1 MKIGAYVM
9 MKDKLRDTYLEKFEF
24 VEQYGQQN
32 LISNKVMNE
41 KMMDLIDMLLEAQEN
56 GTPAE
61 QIIGA
66 DTLGFCK
73 NYFADFTAADML
85 LSLAK
90 GLVCPAWVLLIV
102 ESIFLFLARR
112 QDGFGFFSFK
122 DDISPFLI
130 GFLSPALMSMIAN
143 IICFIMA
150 KRGNYSKKTYS
161 AVHIVF
167 SVLSTVLIVV
177 LLVCVLALDIAFEIP
192 CAAILL
198 PAASYLL
205 IYYSIVMIT
214 RVVRYGTLK
223 APDSGYETSFK
234 ALVKDEMSRY
244 DVANDPDIVKNYAR
258 RYRKVNKKRIRRGLE
273 KLTTEEFFKKQNR
286 ENKYA
291 PWIGVIGGYGVFF
304 FFFGVLGKGIEF
316 ESSSDGVIFFAILAV
331 FALLFVKLFRK
342 AGRIAMGQQVKIL
355 AACSEKNLELDEYYE
370 ALLAEK
376 ADIK

>member
-1 MKIGAYVM
+1 MDEAAVYGDIPPLHYVAAY
-9 MKDKLRDTYLEKFEF
+9 
-24 VEQYGQQN
+24 
-32 LISNKVMNE
+32 S
-41 KMMDLIDMLLEAQEN
+41 
-56 GTPAE
+56 GTCLFMHF
-61 QIIGA
+61 G
-66 DTLGFCK
+66 TLHRLH
-73 NYFADFTAADML
+73 T
-85 LSLAK
+85 
-90 GLVCPAWVLLIV
+90 I
-102 ESIFLFLARR
+102 
-112 QDGFGFFSFK
+112 
-122 DDISPFLI
+122 
-130 GFLSPALMSMIAN
+130 
-143 IICFIMA
+143 A
-150 KRGNYSKKTYS
+150 KRTYS

-167 SVLSTVLIVV
+167 SVLSIVLIVV

-198 PAASYLL
+198 PSAAYLL

>member
-1 MKIGAYVM
+1 MKIGAYVI

-24 VEQYGQQN
+24 VELYGQQN
-32 LISNKVMNE
+32 LISSKVMNE

-61 QIIGA
+61 QIVGS

-90 GLVCPAWVLLIV
+90 GLVCPAWVLLIF
-102 ESIFLFLARR
+102 ESLILFFARSE
-112 QDGFGFFSFK
+112 DGFGFFSFK

-130 GFLSPALMSMIAN
+130 GFFSPALMSMIAN

-161 AVHIVF
+161 AVHIIF
-167 SVLSTVLIVV
+167 SVLSIVLIVV
-177 LLVCVLALDIAFEIP
+177 LLVCVLALDIEVEIP

-198 PAASYLL
+198 PAAAYLL
-205 IYYSIVMIT
+205 IYYGIVIIN
-214 RVVRYGTLK
+214 RFVRYGTLK

-234 ALVKDEMSRY
+234 ALVKDEMNKY
-244 DVANDPDIVKNYAR
+244 DVTNDPDIVKTYAK
-258 RYRKVNKKRIRRGLE
+258 RYCRVNKKRVRRGLE

-286 ENKYA
+286 DNKYA
-291 PWIGVIGGYGVFF
+291 SWIGVIGGYGVFF
-304 FFFGVLGKGIEF
+304 CIIGVLGEGIEF
-316 ESSSDGVIFFAILAV
+316 ESSLDGVIFFAILAV
-331 FALLFVKLFRK
+331 FALLIVKLFRK
-342 AGRIAMGQQVKIL
+342 TGSIAMGQQVKIL
-355 AACSEKNLELDEYYE
+355 AACSEKNLELDKYYE

-376 ADIK
+376 ADTK